1 MMLQKTAIITNKKS
15 GKVIVG
21 LAFTKQKFIVVSS
34 NRVFNATYA
43 KSK

>member
-15 GKVIVG
+15 GKTIVG
-21 LAFTKQKFIVVSS
+21 LVFTKQKFIVVS
-34 NRVFNATYA
+34 RVFNATYA